1 MDGARLGS
9 PDLLTEAVTAGELE
23 GTGTG
28 VVVSGDC
35 PGGRPAAADAV
46 A

>member
-1 MDGARLGS
+1 MDGARLGPPS
-9 PDLLTEAVTAGELE
+9 VFVAAGELE
-23 GTGTG
+23 GAGTG

-35 PGGRPAAADAV
+35 PGGKAAAADAV

>member
-1 MDGARLGS
+1 MIG
-9 PDLLTEAVTAGELE
+9 EATTVGELE
-23 GTGTG
+23 EIGTG

-35 PGGRPAAADAV
+35 PGGRDAATGAV